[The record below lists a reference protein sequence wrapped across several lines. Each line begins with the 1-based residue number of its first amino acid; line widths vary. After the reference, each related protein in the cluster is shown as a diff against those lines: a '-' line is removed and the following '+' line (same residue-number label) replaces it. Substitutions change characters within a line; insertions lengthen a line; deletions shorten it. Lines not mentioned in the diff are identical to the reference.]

1 MERLAQDLRQAARRL
16 ARRPAFTA
24 IAILTLGLGLGGATA
39 LFSVADAVIL
49 RPLPFAESDRLVLFW
64 QNDRTRA
71 QPFVEMSYPA
81 FRDYRE
87 QNQVF
92 AELAGMP
99 STNQG
104 LLLTG
109 RGEPTSLEGR
119 WVTGNFFSALGVS
132 PLLGRA
138 LEPADDV
145 AGAPR
150 VVVLGHGLW
159 RDLFSAAPEIVGQSL
174 TLDDQPYTVV
184 GIAPPG
190 FEYPKGARFWTPL
203 VPSAGQIVEN
213 RGVWWMSGL
222 ARLRPGVS
230 LEQARTEMTALAE
243 RYNRDQHSLDGFAAV
258 LTPLADAI
266 FGPTRPALLA
276 LLGAVGLVLLIA
288 CANVAALLLVDLTE
302 RRGELAVREALGASV
317 GALLRGIVAE
327 CVLLGLVAGAVG
339 VVLAYAATPLL
350 VSLAPPDV
358 PRLRDVEVS
367 GRTLAF
373 SLGATLATTVLCGLA
388 PLLLARRGS
397 LLPSLR
403 SSSRGIASV
412 RNPLRTTLVV
422 AEVALALVLLVGA
435 GLLLR
440 SFAELRRA
448 PLGYDSAGVLSVG
461 VGLPQHRYPD
471 PPRWRAFH
479 QQLLER
485 VSALPGVTSAATV
498 TLRPLWGTVGMDW
511 PFTVEGQSPKDAERN
526 PLLNFETVSP
536 DYFRTMG
543 IVVKRGRVFT
553 TADAEGQPGVV
564 VVSESVA
571 RRAWPGEDP
580 VGKRLKI
587 PLPPTPYH
595 DTWLTVV
602 GVVADARYREIQ
614 ASRFDLYMSFLQSDH
629 GPNHL
634 VVRSSTDPAALVPA
648 IREVVRGLDSDQPVT
663 EAATMTQIV
672 SEALGGPRF
681 AARVFGAFAVVALLL
696 AALGLYGLLAYAVSR
711 RTREIGVRM
720 AVGASPGNVRRLV
733 LREGLG
739 LTVAG
744 IVLGLFAAA
753 AGARLLGTLLYE
765 VRPSDPVTFAA
776 VPILLL
782 GVAGLACL
790 LPARRATR
798 VDPIVALRT
807 D

>member
-1 MERLAQDLRQAARRL
+1 
-16 ARRPAFTA
+16 
-24 IAILTLGLGLGGATA
+24 
-39 LFSVADAVIL
+39 
-49 RPLPFAESDRLVLFW
+49 
-64 QNDRTRA
+64 
-71 QPFVEMSYPA
+71 
-81 FRDYRE
+81 
-87 QNQVF
+87 
-92 AELAGMP
+92 
-99 STNQG
+99 
-104 LLLTG
+104 
-109 RGEPTSLEGR
+109 
-119 WVTGNFFSALGVS
+119 
-132 PLLGRA
+132 
-138 LEPADDV
+138 
-145 AGAPR
+145 
-150 VVVLGHGLW
+150 
-159 RDLFSAAPEIVGQSL
+159 
-174 TLDDQPYTVV
+174 
-184 GIAPPG
+184 
-190 FEYPKGARFWTPL
+190 
-203 VPSAGQIVEN
+203 
-213 RGVWWMSGL
+213 
-222 ARLRPGVS
+222 
-230 LEQARTEMTALAE
+230 
-243 RYNRDQHSLDGFAAV
+243 
-258 LTPLADAI
+258 
-266 FGPTRPALLA
+266 
-276 LLGAVGLVLLIA
+276 
-288 CANVAALLLVDLTE
+288 
-302 RRGELAVREALGASV
+302 
-317 GALLRGIVAE
+317 
-327 CVLLGLVAGAVG
+327 
-339 VVLAYAATPLL
+339 
-350 VSLAPPDV
+350 
-358 PRLRDVEVS
+358 
-367 GRTLAF
+367 
-373 SLGATLATTVLCGLA
+373 
-388 PLLLARRGS
+388 
-397 LLPSLR
+397 
-403 SSSRGIASV
+403 
-412 RNPLRTTLVV
+412 VV